1 MIRPQQQQQQAPNR
15 SQPPVQ
21 RNNQPQQPHRQAND
35 NRCFTCGNT
44 GHYAKNCP
52 RHQQRH
58 GHVSNQNQGKRQK
71 VQVRQGR
78 LNFTT
83 MADIPEGAPV
93 MTGIFSVLN
102 ILQSFFLILVH
113 HIVLSVQNLVPNAS
127 YLSITPMGVL
137 QFLHQETGLPPI
149 KSTGMYL

>member
-1 MIRPQQQQQQAPNR
+1 MAGPSAQPQHFRIVSNTQNRGPQQQQGRWVIRPQQQQAPNR

-21 RNNQPQQPHRQAND
+21 RNNNQPQQQYRQAND
-35 NRCFTCGNT
+35 NRCFTSGST

-52 RHQQRH
+52 KNQQRQ
-58 GHVSNQNQGKRQK
+58 GQNPKQK

-102 ILQSFFLILVH
+102 YLVVILFYSG
-113 HIVLSVQNLVPNAS
+113 AS
-127 YLSITPMGVL
+127 HNFISAKFSAKC
-137 QFLHQETGLPPI
+137 Q
-149 KSTGMYL
+149 